1 VIHAYTY
8 LVSTVILLTC
18 LSSTAFSFDGP
29 LQINN
34 LYPIFLHADQPY
46 LEKADMENSMSFSLS
61 HSSSYTVE
69 DSSEWVINLDM
80 EITELSFRYKR
91 IIKNLFEF
99 DLDIPVL
106 VFSSGFMDGFLE
118 GYHDA
123 FNFPDYGRK
132 DRPHN
137 DFLYEVRRDGEL
149 IIRGESG
156 TQLGDIRLAVKKP
169 LMSAD
174 DYILSVKGDI
184 EIPVSNAEKGYSN
197 GSIDAGISLLFDKRI
212 SNRTMT
218 YGNLGIVFPGDVK
231 GHENLDLKNYFN
243 GGLAVEA
250 EMRNNLDLIVQL
262 HGQSEI
268 YPDTE
273 ISAVDDAAVFI
284 VLGGRYYSDGD
295 NYELSLTEDLNTSG
309 APDFIINF
317 TYKHLL

>member
-1 VIHAYTY
+1 MIHAYTY

>member
-1 VIHAYTY
+1 MIHAYTY

-91 IIKNLFEF
+91 IINNLFEF

>member
-1 VIHAYTY
+1 
-8 LVSTVILLTC
+8 
-18 LSSTAFSFDGP
+18 
-29 LQINN
+29 
-34 LYPIFLHADQPY
+34 
-46 LEKADMENSMSFSLS
+46 
-61 HSSSYTVE
+61 
-69 DSSEWVINLDM
+69 
-80 EITELSFRYKR
+80 
-91 IIKNLFEF
+91 
-99 DLDIPVL
+99 
-106 VFSSGFMDGFLE
+106 
-118 GYHDA
+118 
-123 FNFPDYGRK
+123 
-132 DRPHN
+132 
-137 DFLYEVRRDGEL
+137 
-149 IIRGESG
+149 
-156 TQLGDIRLAVKKP
+156 
-169 LMSAD
+169 MSAD

>member
-1 VIHAYTY
+1 MIPAYTY
-8 LVSTVILLTC
+8 RVSIVLLLTC